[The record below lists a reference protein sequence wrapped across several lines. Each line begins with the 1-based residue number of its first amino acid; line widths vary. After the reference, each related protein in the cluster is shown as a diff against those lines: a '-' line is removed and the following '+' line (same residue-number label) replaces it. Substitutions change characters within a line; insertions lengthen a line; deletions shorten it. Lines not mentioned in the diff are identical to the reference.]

1 MFRFSL
7 IKLSDKVWA
16 QICLE
21 RVHSEIGVSISPF
34 LAVNAETCPALL
46 LGIHSGGKCLFL
58 PLFPC
63 AWGGESGG
71 PWLLGLMNGS
81 NVCIQE
87 TIQTVLVPS
96 ECSAPVA
103 VITVIIIRVFGTE
116 ERQNHHGIDTTWVL
130 FTFFD
135 LVLDNM
141 VTTIQGIPHRDLL
154 ERPTSG
160 SDFRIIVRGLPWL
173 SNGLEST
180 FQCRGLSWGTKIP
193 HNSGQLHWR
202 TTTTEPMCYNEDLVQ
217 PK

>member
-1 MFRFSL
+1 MG
-7 IKLSDKVWA
+7 SD
-16 QICLE
+16 LLRE
-21 RVHSEIGVSISPF
+21 GPFFEIGVSISPF
-34 LAVNAETCPALL
+34 LAVNAVTCSALL
-46 LGIHSGGKCLFL
+46 LGIHSGGKCLLL

-63 AWGGESGG
+63 AWGGGSGG
-71 PWLLGLMNGS
+71 PRLLGLMNGS
-81 NVCIQE
+81 NVFIQE

-116 ERQNHHGIDTTWVL
+116 ERQNHPTNTRSSPHPCGSRHGIDTTWVL

-160 SDFRIIVRGLPWL
+160 SDFRIIVRGLPW
-173 SNGLEST
+173 
-180 FQCRGLSWGTKIP
+180 
-193 HNSGQLHWR
+193 
-202 TTTTEPMCYNEDLVQ
+202 
-217 PK
+217 